1 LAKVQTYSVQKSLT
15 NSFLKSNKSIKHF
28 LLKTLLQ
35 QIVYYLFYLPTFG
48 LKLSD
53 MPLDELYENAQGL
66 LQAKTFNT
74 MKLITEASA
83 EKLRGG
89 FYTPEPIAEFI
100 LRWGVNGSNDFD
112 ILEPSCGDGVFL
124 EQLALHNFQFSTITA
139 VELDEVEASKAE
151 KIDLKNKQIINSDF
165 HTYCNNTHKRF
176 DLVIGNPPY
185 IRFQFFD
192 RLQQA
197 EAGDIFI
204 RAGLTYS
211 KLTNAWVSFVVGS
224 SLLLKDKGGKIGF
237 VLPAEIL
244 QVSFAQQLRNF
255 LARFYNKIN
264 IISFEKL
271 VFPDIQQEVVLLL
284 CEKNNTNSHNIEHI
298 ELRDASELK
307 SLDVARLKSPE
318 KKIDFKSNKWTF
330 YFLEQEEIDFL
341 EQIAKAKKIP
351 TIGNFANVEVGITTG
366 SNDFFTVP
374 LSTVDE
380 YNLHEYAKPM
390 VGRSVQVN
398 SVIFSKRDWENN
410 RNSAARAHLLVLP
423 DSKNLNSKNGA
434 VRYIAHGESLGIH
447 KGYKTGIRNDWF
459 VVPSLKISDAL
470 FIRRNNL
477 YPKLIIN
484 QAGAYTTDTMHRVFL
499 KSGTNLKAFTAS
511 YYNSLS
517 LAFTE
522 VSGRSHGGGVLELMP
537 NEAERVLLPYHNDN
551 AALLPQIDKLVRSKT
566 DIEEIM
572 KLTNQII
579 LKEHF
584 GLTQNEIKM
593 AHSIWKKLSSRRL
606 NRGK

>member
-1 LAKVQTYSVQKSLT
+1 
-15 NSFLKSNKSIKHF
+15 
-28 LLKTLLQ
+28 
-35 QIVYYLFYLPTFG
+35 
-48 LKLSD
+48 
-53 MPLDELYENAQGL
+53 
-66 LQAKTFNT
+66 
-74 MKLITEASA
+74 MKLITEATA

-89 FYTPEPIAEFI
+89 FYTPEPIAEFV
-100 LRWGVNGSNDFD
+100 LRWGINGSNDYD

-124 EQLALHNFQFSTITA
+124 EQLKKYKLKYKSITA
-139 VELDEVEASKAE
+139 VELDEEEADKAE
-151 KIDLKNKQIINSDF
+151 AIQLKNKQIINDDF

-176 DLVIGNPPY
+176 DLIIGNPPY
-185 IRFQFFD
+185 IRYQFFD
-192 RLQQA
+192 RQQQV

-204 RAGLTYS
+204 KAGLTYS

-244 QVSFAQQLRNF
+244 QVSFAKQLRNF
-255 LARFYNKIN
+255 IAHFYNKIN

-271 VFPDIQQEVVLLL
+271 VFPNIQQEVVLLL
-284 CEKNNTNSHNIEHI
+284 CEKNETKNHNIEHI
-298 ELRDASELK
+298 ELRDASELQK
-307 SLDVARLKSPE
+307 LDVARLRSPK

-341 EQIAKAKKIP
+341 ENIATNRNIP
-351 TIGNFANVEVGITTG
+351 TIGKFANVEVGITTG

-374 LSTVDE
+374 LTTVKE
-380 YNLHEYAKPM
+380 YELEDYARPM

-398 SVIFSKRDWENN
+398 SVIFTNKDWQKNKFSK
-410 RNSAARAHLLVLP
+410 AKAHLLVFP
-423 DSKNLNSKNGA
+423 EAKNINRKNGA
-434 VRYIAHGESLGIH
+434 MKYIAHGESLGIH
-447 KGYKTGIRNDWF
+447 KGYKTGIRDDWF
-459 VVPSLKISDAL
+459 VIPSIKISDAL

-477 YPKLIIN
+477 YPRLIIN
-484 QAGAYTTDTMHRVFL
+484 QAEVYTTDTMHRVFVHP
-499 KSGTNLKAFTAS
+499 GTNIKAFTAS

-537 NEAERVLLPYHNDN
+537 NETESVLLPYHKDN
-551 AALLPQIDKLVRSKT
+551 ASLLPTIDKLIRNKT
-566 DIEEIM
+566 NIDDVLKI
-572 KLTNQII
+572 TNQAI

-584 GLTQNEIKM
+584 GLTQKEIKL
-593 AHSIWKKLSSRRL
+593 AHSIWKKLSARRL

>member
-1 LAKVQTYSVQKSLT
+1 
-15 NSFLKSNKSIKHF
+15 
-28 LLKTLLQ
+28 
-35 QIVYYLFYLPTFG
+35 
-48 LKLSD
+48 
-53 MPLDELYENAQGL
+53 
-66 LQAKTFNT
+66 

-89 FYTPEPIAEFI
+89 FYTPEPIAEFV
-100 LRWGVNGSNDFD
+100 LRWGINGSNDFD

-124 EQLALHNFQFSTITA
+124 EQLAKHKFKYDTITA
-139 VELDEVEASKAE
+139 VELDEVEAGKAE
-151 KIDLKNKQIINSDF
+151 QINLKHKEIINADF

-176 DLVIGNPPY
+176 DLVVGNPPY
-185 IRFQFFD
+185 IRYQFFD
-192 RLQQA
+192 KMQQV

-204 RAGLTYS
+204 KAGLTYS

-224 SLLLKDKGGKIGF
+224 SLLLKDKGGRIGF

-255 LARFYNKIN
+255 LAHFYNKIN

-284 CEKNNTNSHNIEHI
+284 CEKNETKTHHIEHI
-298 ELRDASELK
+298 ELRDASELA
-307 SLDVARLKSPE
+307 SLDVARLRSPK

-341 EQIAKAKKIP
+341 ENIAKDRSIP
-351 TIGNFANVEVGITTG
+351 TLGKFANVEVGITTG

-374 LSTVDE
+374 LSTVEE
-380 YNLHEYAKPM
+380 YNLHDYARPM

-398 SVIFSKRDWENN
+398 SVIFTKKDWEKN
-410 RNSAARAHLLVLP
+410 RNSPAKAHLLVFP
-423 DSKNLNSKNGA
+423 DGKNLNKRNGA
-434 VRYIAHGESLGIH
+434 VKYIAHGESLGIH
-447 KGYKTGIRNDWF
+447 KGYKTGIRDDWF

-477 YPKLIIN
+477 YPRLIIN
-484 QAGAYTTDTMHRVFL
+484 QAEAYTTDTMHRVFVHQ
-499 KSGTNLKAFTAS
+499 GTNIKALTAS

-537 NEAERVLLPYHNDN
+537 NEAERVLLPYHQDN
-551 AALLPQIDKLVRSKT
+551 ATLLPQIDKLIRNKT
-566 DIEEIM
+566 NIEEVL
-572 KLTNQII
+572 KTTNQII
-579 LKEHF
+579 LKDHY
-584 GLTQNEIKM
+584 GLTQKEIKL
-593 AHSIWKKLSSRRL
+593 AHSIWKKLSYRRL

>member
-1 LAKVQTYSVQKSLT
+1 LKE
-15 NSFLKSNKSIKHF
+15 LKSKYKSITAIEF
-28 LLKTLLQ
+28 
-35 QIVYYLFYLPTFG
+35 
-48 LKLSD
+48 
-53 MPLDELYENAQGL
+53 DEIEAQ
-66 LQAKTFNT
+66 
-74 MKLITEASA
+74 
-83 EKLRGG
+83 
-89 FYTPEPIAEFI
+89 
-100 LRWGVNGSNDFD
+100 
-112 ILEPSCGDGVFL
+112 
-124 EQLALHNFQFSTITA
+124 
-139 VELDEVEASKAE
+139 KAE
-151 KIDLKNKQIINSDF
+151 KIVLKNKQIINDDF
-165 HTYCNNTHKRF
+165 HTYCNNTLQRF

-185 IRFQFFD
+185 IRYQFFD
-192 RLQQA
+192 RKQQV

-204 RAGLTYS
+204 KAGLTYS

-244 QVSFAQQLRNF
+244 QVSFALQLRKF
-255 LARFYNKIN
+255 IAQFYNKIN

-284 CEKNNTNSHNIEHI
+284 CEKNGSKEHNIEHI
-298 ELRDASELK
+298 ELKDASELK
-307 SLDVARLKSPE
+307 TLDTAKLKSPQ

-341 EQIAKAKKIP
+341 ENIAKKRNISSLGKYAK
-351 TIGNFANVEVGITTG
+351 VEVGITTG

-374 LSTVDE
+374 LTTVEE
-380 YNLHEYAKPM
+380 YDLHDYAKPM

-398 SVIFSKRDWENN
+398 SVIFTEKDWEKNKF
-410 RNSAARAHLLVLP
+410 SKAKAHLLAFP
-423 DSKNLNSKNGA
+423 DKQNLNQKNGA
-434 VRYIAHGESLGIH
+434 VKYIAHGESIGIH

-477 YPKLIIN
+477 YPRLIIN
-484 QAGAYTTDTMHRVFL
+484 EAGAYTTDTMHRVFV
-499 KSGTNLKAFTAS
+499 KQGTDIKALTAS

-537 NEAERVLLPYHNDN
+537 NEAEKVLLPYHKDN
-551 AALLPQIDKLVRSKT
+551 AKLLSKIDKLIRDKT
-566 DIEEIM
+566 DIEEVLKI
-572 KLTNQII
+572 TNQII
-579 LKEHF
+579 LKEHY
-584 GLTQNEIKM
+584 GLTQKEINL
-593 AHSIWKKLSSRRL
+593 AHSIWKKLSARRL

>member
-1 LAKVQTYSVQKSLT
+1 
-15 NSFLKSNKSIKHF
+15 
-28 LLKTLLQ
+28 
-35 QIVYYLFYLPTFG
+35 
-48 LKLSD
+48 
-53 MPLDELYENAQGL
+53 
-66 LQAKTFNT
+66 

-89 FYTPEPIAEFI
+89 FYTPEVIAEFV
-100 LRWGVNGSNDFD
+100 LRWGINGSNDFD

-124 EQLALHNFQFSTITA
+124 EQLKKHKLKFKSITA
-139 VELDEVEASKAE
+139 VELDEAEAKKAD
-151 KIDLKNKQIINSDF
+151 KIDLKNKQIINDDF
-165 HTYCNNTHKRF
+165 HTYCNNTYKRF
-176 DLVIGNPPY
+176 DLVVGNPPY
-185 IRFQFFD
+185 IRYQFFD

-224 SLLLKDKGGKIGF
+224 SLLLKDNGGKIGF

-255 LARFYNKIN
+255 ITHYYNKIN

-271 VFPDIQQEVVLLL
+271 VFRDIQQEVVLLL
-284 CEKNNTNSHNIEHI
+284 CEKNQTKAHNIEHI
-298 ELRDASELK
+298 ELRNAGELSK
-307 SLDVARLKSPE
+307 LDVTRLKSPK

-330 YFLEQEEIDFL
+330 YFLEQEEINFL
-341 EQIAKAKKIP
+341 ENIALKKNIP
-351 TIGNFANVEVGITTG
+351 TLGKFANVEVGITTG

-374 LSTVDE
+374 FTTVKQYDLE
-380 YNLHEYAKPM
+380 DYAKPM

-398 SVIFSKRDWENN
+398 SVIFTEKDWEKN
-410 RNSAARAHLLVLP
+410 RLSNAKAHLLVFP
-423 DSKNLNSKNGA
+423 DAKNLNQKNGA
-434 VRYIAHGESLGIH
+434 VKYIAHGESLGIH
-447 KGYKTGIRNDWF
+447 KGYKTGIRDDWF

-477 YPKLIIN
+477 YPRLIIN
-484 QAGAYTTDTMHRVFL
+484 EAKAYTTDTMHRVFV
-499 KSGTNLKAFTAS
+499 KPGININAFTAS

-522 VSGRSHGGGVLELMP
+522 VCGRSHGGGVLELMP
-537 NEAERVLLPYHNDN
+537 NEAERVLLPYHKNN
-551 AALLPQIDKLVRSKT
+551 EILLPQIDTLIRNKI
-566 DIEEIM
+566 DIEEIL
-572 KLTNQII
+572 KTTNQII

-584 GLTQNEIKM
+584 DLTQKEIKL
-593 AHSIWKKLSSRRL
+593 AHNIWKKLSARRL